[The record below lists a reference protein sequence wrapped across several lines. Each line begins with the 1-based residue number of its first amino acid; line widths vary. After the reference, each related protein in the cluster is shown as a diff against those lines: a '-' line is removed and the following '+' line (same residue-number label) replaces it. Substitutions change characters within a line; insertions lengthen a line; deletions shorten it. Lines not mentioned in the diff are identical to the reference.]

1 MTQEKAFLNA
11 KEVAALLGCSLKRS
25 YEVIAILNKE
35 LAAAGKLVINYRINK
50 RYLEKKISVEDL

>member
-1 MTQEKAFLNA
+1 M
-11 KEVAALLGCSLKRS
+11 LGCSLKRS